1 MTSTAQDE
9 AQPEPATAG
18 SGAGAVERVTP
29 HQAIYRAWR
38 AQTFAGIVGQDATVT
53 ALRNAVR
60 TDRVAHALL
69 FVGPRGTG
77 KTSMARIVAKAL
89 NCTDLHDGE
98 PCDRCAACVAV
109 REGTSLDVAEM
120 DAASNNT
127 VGDMRELLPRIAT
140 APSDMR
146 RKVFIVD
153 EVQRITQGWDVLL
166 KTLEEPPEH
175 VAFIFCTTDAGGI
188 RPAILSRVQRYD
200 FRKLTV
206 DQIAGKLRHI
216 LAEIGREADDDAID
230 LIARAAA
237 GGMRDAESMLDQLL
251 SGATDRLTADRV
263 RDTLGLASGEAVDGL
278 VAALL
283 DGDGRAGLAILDE
296 LDERGRDVRTF
307 LDQVMEAVRARL
319 VAGLTAGAGADPPA
333 PRLTAVGR
341 RLAAIDPAR
350 LGPGG
355 LRFQLELV
363 LLDSG
368 TVEAPAPTPPVGTPV
383 MAEPSVRRA
392 TAAPSLASPAPA
404 ARAAPPAAPPAR
416 QVAAADVEPP
426 LPEPD
431 LPPEPAAELR
441 RPKRD
446 MTPPEAD
453 PEPAALTEGPAADTA
468 PVVAKDPS
476 AEPVRRATPA
486 PSLGSPARAES
497 STDKASPPA
506 VVNLGSTA
514 DMDALLAAWPVVVR
528 EMSRLPA
535 LKQLI
540 IESRPI
546 ALEEGVVTL
555 GFPEGRAFL
564 RDAAD
569 KRKSAIEDG
578 LAKVIGRTVLVRCV
592 VTNLDAYPPLAED
605 ADAERL
611 LSEARRIFADD
622 LADVG
627 EVN

>member
-1 MTSTAQDE
+1 VTSTAQDQ
-9 AQPEPATAG
+9 ALPGSGAAG
-18 SGAGAVERVTP
+18 SGSGAVGSGPGAVERATP
-29 HQAIYRAWR
+29 HRAIYRAWR
-38 AQTFAGIVGQDATVT
+38 AQTFAGIVGQDATVA

-89 NCTDLHDGE
+89 NCTDLRDGE
-98 PCDRCAACVAV
+98 PCDRCLACVAV

-120 DAASNNT
+120 DAASNNK
-127 VGDMRELLPRIAT
+127 VDDMRELLPRIAT
-140 APSDMR
+140 APSDLR
-146 RKVFIVD
+146 RKVFIID
-153 EVQRITQGWDVLL
+153 EVQRIKEGWDVLL
-166 KTLEEPPEH
+166 KTLEEPPDH

-216 LAEIGREADDDAID
+216 LAEIGRDADDDAID

-251 SGATDRLTADRV
+251 SGDSERLTADRV
-263 RDTLGLASGEAVDGL
+263 RDTLGLASGEAVDGF
-278 VAALL
+278 VAALV
-283 DGDGRAGLAILDE
+283 DGDGLAGLAILDG

-319 VAGLTAGAGADPPA
+319 VADLAGGADA
-333 PRLTAVGR
+333 GRARLAAIGR

-355 LRFQLELV
+355 LRFQLELIV
-363 LLDSG
+363 LDGGPDAS
-368 TVEAPAPTPPVGTPV
+368 PAPNASVGAPV
-383 MAEPSVRRA
+383 MAERPAPARAAPLVAPPVIPRRVSPPDDVEPPMPEPEMAPVPTADPPRAKRETTQPEVHAQPAA
-392 TAAPSLASPAPA
+392 TAEGPGADTARAGLPSDDAPAPAPA
-404 ARAAPPAAPPAR
+404 A
-416 QVAAADVEPP
+416 
-426 LPEPD
+426 
-431 LPPEPAAELR
+431 
-441 RPKRD
+441 D
-446 MTPPEAD
+446 ME
-453 PEPAALTEGPAADTA
+453 
-468 PVVAKDPS
+468 
-476 AEPVRRATPA
+476 
-486 PSLGSPARAES
+486 
-497 STDKASPPA
+497 
-506 VVNLGSTA
+506 
-514 DMDALLAAWPVVVR
+514 ALLAAWPVVVR

-578 LAKVIGRTVLVRCV
+578 LARVIGRTILVRCV
-592 VTNLDAYPPLAED
+592 VTNLDAYPPLADD

>member
-1 MTSTAQDE
+1 MTSTAEDQ
-9 AQPEPATAG
+9 AGPE
-18 SGAGAVERVTP
+18 AGAAGRSGRTTP

-38 AQTFAGIVGQDATVT
+38 AQTFTGIVGQEATVA

-60 TDRVAHALL
+60 TGRVAHALL

-89 NCTDLHDGE
+89 NCTDLRDGE

-120 DAASNNT
+120 DAASNNK
-127 VGDMRELLPRIAT
+127 VDDMRELLPRIAT
-140 APSDMR
+140 APSDLR
-146 RKVFIVD
+146 KKVFIVD
-153 EVQRITQGWDVLL
+153 EVQRIKEGWDVLL
-166 KTLEEPPEH
+166 KTLEEPPDH

-216 LAEIGREADDDAID
+216 LAEIDREADDEAID

-251 SGATDRLTADRV
+251 SGATEPLTAERV
-263 RDTLGLASGEAVDGL
+263 RDTLGLASGEAVDGF
-278 VAALL
+278 VRALL
-283 DGDGRAGLAILDE
+283 DADGLAGLAILDG

-307 LDQVMEAVRARL
+307 LDQVMEAVRSRL
-319 VAGLTAGAGADPPA
+319 VAGLAGGADPGTA
-333 PRLTAVGR
+333 RLTAVGR
-341 RLAAIDPAR
+341 RLATIDPAR

-363 LLDSG
+363 VLDAGAIGDARAPSP
-368 TVEAPAPTPPVGTPV
+368 VAAAQARPAPTV
-383 MAEPSVRRA
+383 
-392 TAAPSLASPAPA
+392 SLA
-404 ARAAPPAAPPAR
+404 RVREEPPAAPSAPR
-416 QVAAADVEPP
+416 RLPHPEPRPMGPTEPSEP
-426 LPEPD
+426 LPEPEFPPPVEPPTAEEAIEKPVAD
-431 LPPEPAAELR
+431 RARAGLPSEGAAVTRRTDTTAGPSSATDAASAQPAATPEP
-441 RPKRD
+441 
-446 MTPPEAD
+446 
-453 PEPAALTEGPAADTA
+453 
-468 PVVAKDPS
+468 
-476 AEPVRRATPA
+476 
-486 PSLGSPARAES
+486 GS
-497 STDKASPPA
+497 
-506 VVNLGSTA
+506 VA

-546 ALEEGVVTL
+546 AVEDGVVTL

-569 KRKSAIEDG
+569 KRKGAIEDG
-578 LAKVIGRTVLVRCV
+578 LVKVIGRKVLVRCV
-592 VTNLDAYPPLAED
+592 VTNLDAYPPLADD

-611 LSEARRIFADD
+611 LAEARRIFADD
-622 LADVG
+622 LVDVG
-627 EVN
+627 EVS

>member
-1 MTSTAQDE
+1 
-9 AQPEPATAG
+9 
-18 SGAGAVERVTP
+18 
-29 HQAIYRAWR
+29 
-38 AQTFAGIVGQDATVT
+38 
-53 ALRNAVR
+53 
-60 TDRVAHALL
+60 
-69 FVGPRGTG
+69 
-77 KTSMARIVAKAL
+77 
-89 NCTDLHDGE
+89 
-98 PCDRCAACVAV
+98 VAV

-120 DAASNNT
+120 DAASNNK
-127 VGDMRELLPRIAT
+127 VDDMRELLPRIAT
-140 APSDMR
+140 GPSDLR

-153 EVQRITQGWDVLL
+153 EVQRIKEGWDVLL
-166 KTLEEPPEH
+166 KTLEEPPDH

-216 LAEIGREADDDAID
+216 LAELGREADDEAID

-251 SGATDRLTADRV
+251 SGASEPLTADRV
-263 RDTLGLASGEAVDGL
+263 RDTLGLASGEAVEGFVVALLEADGL
-278 VAALL
+278 
-283 DGDGRAGLAILDE
+283 AGLAILDG

-319 VAGLTAGAGADPPA
+319 VAALAGGPGPAAGGPGLAAGRPGPA
-333 PRLTAVGR
+333 SARLAAIGR

-363 LLDSG
+363 ILDGGSPVTAG
-368 TVEAPAPTPPVGTPV
+368 PTEPQGAPVAVERPQPPRTTPP
-383 MAEPSVRRA
+383 
-392 TAAPSLASPAPA
+392 ASP
-404 ARAAPPAAPPAR
+404 RRAPPAEP
-416 QVAAADVEPP
+416 EPP
-426 LPEPD
+426 LP
-431 LPPEPAAELR
+431 LPRSAAPEPALAR
-441 RPKRD
+441 RPA
-446 MTPPEAD
+446 PAS
-453 PEPAALTEGPAADTA
+453 PEPDRPPQPD
-468 PVVAKDPS
+468 
-476 AEPVRRATPA
+476 ATPA
-486 PSLGSPARAES
+486 AKATPDVNDAPTAES
-497 STDKASPPA
+497 ARRVIAAPSPGGPAPATAASARRISAAPSPGDPA
-506 VVNLGSTA
+506 AATAPGSVA

-546 ALEEGVVTL
+546 AIEDGVVTL

-578 LAKVIGRTVLVRCV
+578 LARVVGRTIVVRCV
-592 VTNLDAYPPLAED
+592 VTNLDAYPPLADD

-611 LSEARRIFADD
+611 LAEARRIFADD

-627 EVN
+627 EVT

>member
-1 MTSTAQDE
+1 VTSTAPD
-9 AQPEPATAG
+9 PAVPIA
-18 SGAGAVERVTP
+18 AERSAP

-38 AQTFAGIVGQDATVT
+38 AQTFAGIVGQDATVA
-53 ALRNAVR
+53 ALRNAAR
-60 TDRVAHALL
+60 TGRIAHALL

-89 NCTDLHDGE
+89 NCTNLQDGE
-98 PCDRCAACVAV
+98 PCDRCAACVAI

-120 DAASNNT
+120 DAASNNK
-127 VGDMRELLPRIAT
+127 VDDMRELLPRIAT
-140 APSDMR
+140 APSDLR

-153 EVQRITQGWDVLL
+153 EVQRIKEGWDVLL
-166 KTLEEPPEH
+166 KTLEEPPDH

-206 DQIAGKLRHI
+206 DQIVGKLRHI
-216 LAEIGREADDDAID
+216 LAEIGREAADDAID
-230 LIARAAA
+230 LVARAAA

-251 SGATDRLTADRV
+251 SGAPERLTADRV
-263 RDTLGLASGEAVDGL
+263 RDTLGLASGEAVDGFL
-278 VAALL
+278 
-283 DGDGRAGLAILDE
+283 RAVLEDDPLPALAILE
-296 LDERGRDVRTF
+296 GLDERGRDVRTF
-307 LDQVMEAVRARL
+307 LDQVMELVRARL
-319 VAGLTAGAGADPPA
+319 VTGLAGGADPGTA
-333 PRLTAVGR
+333 RLTAIGR

-355 LRFQLELV
+355 LRFQLELAV
-363 LLDSG
+363 LGDGGGTGDRASATPPPLAREPVRPAVVAADAGAGPAAPRATPPPSRRPPPEREPASEREHAPVAAIRPIEPSPAAPTASG
-368 TVEAPAPTPPVGTPV
+368 VPDPPAPATV
-383 MAEPSVRRA
+383 
-392 TAAPSLASPAPA
+392 APA
-404 ARAAPPAAPPAR
+404 ARKAPA
-416 QVAAADVEPP
+416 
-426 LPEPD
+426 
-431 LPPEPAAELR
+431 
-441 RPKRD
+441 
-446 MTPPEAD
+446 
-453 PEPAALTEGPAADTA
+453 
-468 PVVAKDPS
+468 
-476 AEPVRRATPA
+476 
-486 PSLGSPARAES
+486 PARALEPPV
-497 STDKASPPA
+497 TPPA
-506 VVNLGSTA
+506 PASAEAAIEPGAVA

-546 ALEEGVVTL
+546 SVEAGVVTL

-578 LAKVIGRTVLVRCV
+578 LAKVIGRTVLVRLV
-592 VTNLDAYPPLAED
+592 VTNLDAYPPLAAD

-611 LSEARRIFADD
+611 LAEARRIFADD

-627 EVN
+627 EVS

>member
-1 MTSTAQDE
+1 MTSTVPDRAGPQD
-9 AQPEPATAG
+9 AAPERDAR
-18 SGAGAVERVTP
+18 ERAEP

-38 AQTFAGIVGQDATVT
+38 AQTFAGIVGQEATVA

-60 TDRVAHALL
+60 TGRVAHALL

-89 NCTDLHDGE
+89 NCTDLRDGE
-98 PCDRCAACVAV
+98 PCDRCAACVAI

-120 DAASNNT
+120 DAASNNK
-127 VGDMRELLPRIAT
+127 VDDMRELLPRIAT
-140 APSDMR
+140 GPSDLR

-153 EVQRITQGWDVLL
+153 EVQRIKEGWDVLL
-166 KTLEEPPEH
+166 KTLEEPPDH

-206 DQIAGKLRHI
+206 DQIAGKLRRI
-216 LAEIGREADDDAID
+216 LAEVGRDADDDAID

-251 SGATDRLTADRV
+251 SGAADRLTADRV
-263 RDTLGLASGEAVDGL
+263 RDTLGLAGAEAVEGFLGAL
-278 VAALL
+278 VEGDPLAA
-283 DGDGRAGLAILDE
+283 LAILDG
-296 LDERGRDVRTF
+296 LDERGRDARTF
-307 LDQVMEAVRARL
+307 LDQVMELVRARF
-319 VAGLTAGAGADPPA
+319 VAAAGTDARKGPA
-333 PRLTAVGR
+333 AVRLIAIGR

-363 LLDSG
+363 ALDGGSTG
-368 TVEAPAPTPPVGTPV
+368 DGAARPPHAAELTDRPTAAAKPPRAEPTEPPRAEPASPPTAVAPAAPRAAPAP
-383 MAEPSVRRA
+383 AEPGPTPEGEVPVQD
-392 TAAPSLASPAPA
+392 TPAPA
-404 ARAAPPAAPPAR
+404 SAATT
-416 QVAAADVEPP
+416 V
-426 LPEPD
+426 
-431 LPPEPAAELR
+431 EPAATEI
-441 RPKRD
+441 
-446 MTPPEAD
+446 
-453 PEPAALTEGPAADTA
+453 EP
-468 PVVAKDPS
+468 
-476 AEPVRRATPA
+476 
-486 PSLGSPARAES
+486 GS
-497 STDKASPPA
+497 
-506 VVNLGSTA
+506 VA

-546 ALEEGVVTL
+546 AVEEGVVTL

-569 KRKSAIEDG
+569 KRKGAIEDG
-578 LAKVIGRTVLVRCV
+578 LAKVLGRKIVVRCV
-592 VTNLDAYPPLAED
+592 VTNLDAYPPLDEGV
-605 ADAERL
+605 DAERL
-611 LSEARRIFADD
+611 LAEARRIFADD

-627 EVN
+627 EVS

>member
-1 MTSTAQDE
+1 VTSTAQDKALE
-9 AQPEPATAG
+9 AVPGSDAAG
-18 SGAGAVERVTP
+18 NAPDAAGKGASGAVERATP

-38 AQTFAGIVGQDATVT
+38 AQTFAGIVGQDATVA

-120 DAASNNT
+120 DAASNNK
-127 VGDMRELLPRIAT
+127 VDDMRDLLPRIAT
-140 APSDMR
+140 APSDLR
-146 RKVFIVD
+146 RKVFIID
-153 EVQRITQGWDVLL
+153 EVQRIKEGWDVLL
-166 KTLEEPPEH
+166 KTLEEPPDH

-216 LAEIGREADDDAID
+216 LAEIGRQADDDAID

-251 SGATDRLTADRV
+251 SGDTDRLTADRV
-263 RDTLGLASGEAVDGL
+263 RDTLGLASGEAVDGF
-278 VAALL
+278 VAALV
-283 DGDGRAGLAILDE
+283 DGDGLAGLAILDG

-319 VAGLTAGAGADPPA
+319 VAGLSGGADPGA
-333 PRLTAVGR
+333 ARLTAIGR

-363 LLDSG
+363 VLDGGSAA
-368 TVEAPAPTPPVGTPV
+368 TPAPSSPVGTPV
-383 MAEPSVRRA
+383 MAERP
-392 TAAPSLASPAPA
+392 SPAPA
-404 ARAAPPAAPPAR
+404 RVAPVARPAAPTR
-416 QVAAADVEPP
+416 DVEPP
-426 LPEPD
+426 LPEAEMAPEAR
-431 LPPEPAAELR
+431 PPRDSAAVARRSEPAVEPLTAEPVAAEPVAAEPVAAEL
-441 RPKRD
+441 
-446 MTPPEAD
+446 
-453 PEPAALTEGPAADTA
+453 
-468 PVVAKDPS
+468 VA
-476 AEPVRRATPA
+476 AEPVATEPGAA
-486 PSLGSPARAES
+486 PSAAVADPAA
-497 STDKASPPA
+497 
-506 VVNLGSTA
+506 GA
-514 DMDALLAAWPVVVR
+514 DMAALLAAWPVVVR

-546 ALEEGVVTL
+546 AVEDGVVTL

-592 VTNLDAYPPLAED
+592 VTNLDVYPPLADD

-627 EVN
+627 EVD

>member
-1 MTSTAQDE
+1 MTSTAQDQV
-9 AQPEPATAG
+9 QPGPGAADG
-18 SGAGAVERVTP
+18 SPSGAAGPGADGSPPGADGSPSGAVERATP

-89 NCTDLHDGE
+89 NCTDLRDGE
-98 PCDRCAACVAV
+98 PCDRCPACVAV

-120 DAASNNT
+120 DAASNNK
-127 VGDMRELLPRIAT
+127 VDDMRDLLPRIAT
-140 APSDMR
+140 APSDLR
-146 RKVFIVD
+146 RKVFIID
-153 EVQRITQGWDVLL
+153 EVQRIKEGWDVLL
-166 KTLEEPPEH
+166 KTLEEPPDH

-206 DQIAGKLRHI
+206 DQIAGKLRNI
-216 LAEIGREADDDAID
+216 LAEIGRDVDDDAID

-251 SGATDRLTADRV
+251 SGVSDRLTADRV
-263 RDTLGLASGEAVDGL
+263 RDTLGLASGEAVDGF
-278 VAALL
+278 VTALL
-283 DGDGRAGLAILDE
+283 TGDGLAGLAILDD
-296 LDERGRDVRTF
+296 LDERGRDIRTF

-319 VAGLTAGAGADPPA
+319 VAGLAGGGDDGRE
-333 PRLTAVGR
+333 RLTTIGR

-355 LRFQLELV
+355 LRFQLELAV
-363 LLDSG
+363 LDDG
-368 TVEAPAPTPPVGTPV
+368 AVPAPSVGAPV
-383 MAEPSVRRA
+383 MVERQ
-392 TAAPSLASPAPA
+392 APRPVAAPA
-404 ARAAPPAAPPAR
+404 AAPPPRPVP
-416 QVAAADVEPP
+416 VAHVEPP
-426 LPEPD
+426 LPEPES
-431 LPPEPAAELR
+431 PPEV
-441 RPKRD
+441 
-446 MTPPEAD
+446 MPEAD
-453 PEPAALTEGPAADTA
+453 GPPAEDAAVTRRTELSDEGPAADTA
-468 PVVAKDPS
+468 RARPAGEGAATARRTELPDRAVA
-476 AEPVRRATPA
+476 ATTGPG
-486 PSLGSPARAES
+486 P
-497 STDKASPPA
+497 
-506 VVNLGSTA
+506 TA

-546 ALEEGVVTL
+546 AVEEGVVTL

-578 LAKVIGRTVLVRCV
+578 LAKVIGRAVLVRCV
-592 VTNLDAYPPLAED
+592 VTNLDAYPPLTED

-611 LSEARRIFADD
+611 LAEARRIFADD

-627 EVN
+627 EVT

>member
-1 MTSTAQDE
+1 VTSTAQDQ
-9 AQPEPATAG
+9 ALSG
-18 SGAGAVERVTP
+18 SGAVGSEPGPVERATP

-38 AQTFAGIVGQDATVT
+38 AQTFAGIVGQDATVA

-89 NCTDLHDGE
+89 NCTDLRDGE

-120 DAASNNT
+120 DAASNNK
-127 VGDMRELLPRIAT
+127 VDDMRELLPRIAT
-140 APSDMR
+140 APSDLR
-146 RKVFIVD
+146 RKVFIID
-153 EVQRITQGWDVLL
+153 EVQRIKEGWDVLL
-166 KTLEEPPEH
+166 KTLEEPPDH

-200 FRKLTV
+200 FRKLSV

-216 LAEIGREADDDAID
+216 LAAIGRDADDDAID

-251 SGATDRLTADRV
+251 SGDSDRLTADRV
-263 RDTLGLASGEAVDGL
+263 RDTLGLASGEAVDGF
-278 VAALL
+278 VAALV
-283 DGDGRAGLAILDE
+283 DGDGLAGLAILDG

-319 VAGLTAGAGADPPA
+319 VAGLAGGADA
-333 PRLTAVGR
+333 DAARLTAIGR

-355 LRFQLELV
+355 LRFQLELIV
-363 LLDSG
+363 LDGGPGASA
-368 TVEAPAPTPPVGTPV
+368 APSAPVGAPV
-383 MAEPSVRRA
+383 MAER
-392 TAAPSLASPAPA
+392 PAPA
-404 ARAAPPAAPPAR
+404 RAVPPVVPPVVPRRASLP
-416 QVAAADVEPP
+416 ADAEPP
-426 LPEPD
+426 LPVPD
-431 LPPEPAAELR
+431 LSPEPVTDGAA
-441 RPKRD
+441 
-446 MTPPEAD
+446 
-453 PEPAALTEGPAADTA
+453 
-468 PVVAKDPS
+468 
-476 AEPVRRATPA
+476 ATPA
-486 PSLGSPARAES
+486 PEPVPEPSDSVSPLPV
-497 STDKASPPA
+497 TVDPA
-506 VVNLGSTA
+506 AGA

-546 ALEEGVVTL
+546 ALEEGIVTL

-578 LAKVIGRTVLVRCV
+578 LAKVIGRTILVRCV
-592 VTNLDAYPPLAED
+592 VTNLDAYPPLADD

>member
-1 MTSTAQDE
+1 MTSTAQDQ
-9 AQPEPATAG
+9 ALPGSGAAG
-18 SGAGAVERVTP
+18 SGSGAVGSEPGAVERATP

-38 AQTFAGIVGQDATVT
+38 AQTFAGIVGQDATVA

-89 NCTDLHDGE
+89 NCTDLRDGE

-120 DAASNNT
+120 DAASNNK
-127 VGDMRELLPRIAT
+127 VDDMRELLPRIAT
-140 APSDMR
+140 APSDLR
-146 RKVFIVD
+146 RKVFIID
-153 EVQRITQGWDVLL
+153 EVQRIKEGWDVLL
-166 KTLEEPPEH
+166 KTLEEPPDH

-200 FRKLTV
+200 FRKLSV

-216 LAEIGREADDDAID
+216 LAEIGRDADDDAID

-251 SGATDRLTADRV
+251 SGDSERLTADRV
-263 RDTLGLASGEAVDGL
+263 RDTLGLASGEAVDGF
-278 VAALL
+278 VAALV
-283 DGDGRAGLAILDE
+283 DGDGLAGLAILDG

-319 VAGLTAGAGADPPA
+319 VAGLAGGADAGAA
-333 PRLTAVGR
+333 RLTAIGR

-355 LRFQLELV
+355 LRFQLELIV
-363 LLDSG
+363 LDGGPGAS
-368 TVEAPAPTPPVGTPV
+368 PAPSASVGAPV
-383 MAEPSVRRA
+383 MAER
-392 TAAPSLASPAPA
+392 PAP
-404 ARAAPPAAPPAR
+404 ARAAPPVAPPVVPLRASPPD
-416 QVAAADVEPP
+416 DVEPP
-426 LPEPD
+426 MPEPEMA
-431 LPPEPAAELR
+431 PVPAAGPPRAKREIAQPEVHAHER
-441 RPKRD
+441 RSPKRRV
-446 MTPPEAD
+446 TAAPAGAPELVPRRSRRSRNPERRRRGRPAD
-453 PEPAALTEGPAADTA
+453 
-468 PVVAKDPS
+468 
-476 AEPVRRATPA
+476 
-486 PSLGSPARAES
+486 PARAE
-497 STDKASPPA
+497 PPA
-506 VVNLGSTA
+506 PPSVAIPAPAAAA
-514 DMDALLAAWPVVVR
+514 DMEALLAAWPVVVR

-578 LAKVIGRTVLVRCV
+578 LAKVIGRTILVRCV
-592 VTNLDAYPPLAED
+592 VTNLDAYPPLADD